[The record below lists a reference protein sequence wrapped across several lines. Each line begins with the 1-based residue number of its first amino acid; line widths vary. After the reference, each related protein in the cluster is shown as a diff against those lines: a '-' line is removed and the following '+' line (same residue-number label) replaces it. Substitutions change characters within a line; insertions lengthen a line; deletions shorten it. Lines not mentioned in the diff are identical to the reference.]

1 MIYHIMILLKNDYV
15 REQVEVLKL
24 MLVKILK
31 IINSL
36 NGNVNTSY

>member
-15 REQVEVLKL
+15 RPTSRSFKAYVGQNSKD
-24 MLVKILK
+24 
-31 IINSL
+31 NSL